1 MAVLY
6 IKNGGSSVTI
16 KGRTYAKGEY
26 VPIPYIKNDYSVSH
40 EKLWGSDAGRTMSG
54 DYKGTIVGIFP
65 KITANISGTKLNYKD
80 VEGLM
85 QLLSQTS
92 ASCKFYDA
100 QTASMKT
107 QSFYFDSVSITHKY
121 INTSNPRKN
130 KYDSIS
136 VVAVAI
142 SKE

>member
-6 IKNGGSSVTI
+6 IKNGGASVTI
-16 KGRTYAKGEY
+16 KGKTYAKGEY
-26 VPIPYIKNDYSVSH
+26 VPIPYIKSDYNVSH

-107 QSFYFDSVSITHKY
+107 QSFYFDSVSVTHKY
-121 INTSNPRKN
+121 IDISNPRKN